1 MKYLANHYQ
10 DFINPKT
17 AFAIGIMQCFGGLAA
32 EILCIVYLTSITN
45 TMDTVIKF
53 MALASIAKV
62 DDWYAGALQP
72 DYILKKKVKMPVR
85 NFKKNIAS
93 NSEHKNCLFMVLR
106 FIYKTIR
113 IFYCSWMYYF
123 MPFTCIVIPYLTNSN
138 CDATSLQDYIDRH
151 YGTDEHVVQ
160 DVVNG
165 FSISYW

>member
-10 DFINPKT
+10 DFINPRT

-32 EILCIVYLTSITN
+32 EFLCIVYLTSITN

-53 MALASIAKV
+53 MALASISKV

-72 DYILKKKVKMPVR
+72 DYILKRKVRMPVR
-85 NFKKNIAS
+85 NFKKDISS
-93 NSEHKNCLFMVLR
+93 NSDHKNCLFKVLR

-123 MPFTCIVIPYLTNSN
+123 MPFTCIVIPYLVSSN
-138 CDATSLQDYIDRH
+138 CNATSLEEYINDH
-151 YGTDEHVVQ
+151 YGTNGHAVQ
-160 DVVNG
+160 DVVSG
-165 FSISYW
+165 MIISH